1 MKKRK
6 LAVRLAAPCALAVA
20 AVVIPSA
27 GGGTARAGAICE
39 VVHDNAPRYAAD
51 NTDSKVVGTMRAGE
65 KVAAAGPSRLWHVSR
80 ADTGQPLGH
89 MLQTDLNCG
98 G

>member
-20 AVVIPSA
+20 AIAIPSV
-27 GGGTARAGAICE
+27 GGTAQAGAICE
-39 VVHDNAPRYAAD
+39 VVHDKAPRYAAD
-51 NTDSKVVGTMRAGE
+51 RAGSKLLGTMRAGE
-65 KVAAAGPSRLWHVSR
+65 DVAATESVRLWRVFR
-80 ADTGQPLGH
+80 ADTGEPLGH
-89 MLQTDLNCG
+89 MRQSDLNCG